1 MYFDSTHRKS
11 RVIGLGATALCL
23 TISAGAAHA
32 ISINLTLDGF
42 SVNNG
47 STSVTASELVEI
59 GNVIDGGTLSFG
71 QTFSVTSDGN
81 SPGVSQSITRQLA
94 LSVDGSLS
102 TEMLD
107 QDVSVSFRSIQ
118 GDGGGPSGSLTFA
131 RDTTFE
137 DPNTFSFTF
146 TGVGVF
152 EVDVGGADQTT
163 SSSTS
168 SNFSDGSGV
177 LPINV
182 SFTAEPE
189 PEPSPVPLPAALPL
203 LIGGLGA
210 LGALRSLRRKA

>member
-23 TISAGAAHA
+23 AISAGAAHA
-32 ISINLTLDGF
+32 ISINLTLEGF
-42 SVNNG
+42 SVNNS
-47 STSVTASELVEI
+47 STSVTASALSETGDV
-59 GNVIDGGTLSFG
+59 VDGDTLSFG
-71 QTFSVTSDGN
+71 QVFTVTGDFTTTDLSR
-81 SPGVSQSITRQLA
+81 SIDRQLSFKA
-94 LSVDGSLS
+94 GGS
-102 TEMLD
+102 TQFATVGQNLD
-107 QDVSVSFRSIQ
+107 VSFRSIQ
-118 GDGGGPSGSLTFA
+118 GDGSGPSGSLTFA
-131 RDTTFE
+131 RDTTFT
-137 DPNTFSFTF
+137 DPGTVSFTF
-146 TGVGVF
+146 TGIGLF

-177 LPINV
+177 LPISV

-189 PEPSPVPLPAALPL
+189 PEPSPVPLPAGLPL